1 MDGWG
6 ANHEGTEAVMQAKAR
21 AGGETNV
28 ADPTDGLMMRVT
40 RSLFWSLVL
49 IATLAGVVWAFG
61 GTPASIV
68 AVVIATVGALLLVF
82 GWRLLRSVRRGSAP
96 TEDH

>member
-21 AGGETNV
+21 AGGDANV
-28 ADPTDGLMMRVT
+28 ADPREGRMMRVT

-82 GWRLLRSVRRGSAP
+82 AWRLLRSVRRGAAP

>member
-21 AGGETNV
+21 AGGEITFE
-28 ADPTDGLMMRVT
+28 DPPEGRVMRVT
-40 RSLFWSLVL
+40 GGLFWSLVL

-61 GTPASIV
+61 GTPATIV
-68 AVVIATVGALLLVF
+68 AVVIATVGTLLLVVA
-82 GWRLLRSVRRGSAP
+82 WRLLRSVRRGAAP